1 MIEVLVV
8 EDSAVV
14 REFLIYLLESDPD
27 LHVVGTAQDGAAAV
41 AAVECMEPQV
51 ITMDINMPKMDG
63 FEATRRIMET
73 HPRPIVI
80 VSGSWDTREVATAF
94 RALEAGALAVLPR
107 PVGPGHPDHE
117 TTAQEFVQT
126 VRLMSEVKVVRRWA
140 RVRREEAVPP
150 APPTVEIR
158 RTQEDIRLVAM
169 GASTGGPLVL
179 QTILSGLPKDF
190 CVPVL
195 IVQHIASGFVQGL
208 VEWLTQTSG
217 LPVHV
222 AIHGE
227 RLLPGRAYVAP
238 DGLHLGVDGNGGIAL
253 STGEPENG
261 PRPAV
266 SHLFRSVSRIYGA
279 QAIGVLLTGMG
290 KDGAEELKKMKEQGA
305 STIAQDQ
312 ESSVVH
318 GMPGEAIRL
327 EAATYVL
334 PPESIGPVLASLVN
348 RR

>member
-14 REFLIYLLESDPD
+14 REFLIYLLEADPEIR
-27 LHVVGTAQDGAAAV
+27 VAGTAQDGEEAV
-41 AAVECMEPQV
+41 AAVERMKPDV

-63 FEATRRIMET
+63 FEATRRIMQT

-80 VSGSWDTREVATAF
+80 VSGSWDTREVATTF
-94 RALEAGALAVLPR
+94 RALEAGALSVLPR

-117 TTAQEFVQT
+117 ATTREFVKT
-126 VRLMSEVKVVRRWA
+126 VKLMSEVKVVRRWA
-140 RVRREEAVPP
+140 RVRREETVRL
-150 APPTVEIR
+150 APPTAEIR
-158 RTQEDIRLVAM
+158 PTPEETGLVAI

-179 QTILSGLPKDF
+179 QIILSGLAKDF
-190 CVPVL
+190 SVPVL
-195 IVQHIASGFVQGL
+195 IVQHIASGFVQGM
-208 VEWLTQTSG
+208 VEWLAQTSG
-217 LPVHV
+217 FPVHV

-261 PRPAV
+261 LRPAV
-266 SHLFRSVSRIYGA
+266 SHLFRSVARAYGA

-290 KDGAEELKKMKEQGA
+290 KDGAEELKTMKEQGA
-305 STIAQDQ
+305 ITIAQDQ
-312 ESSVVH
+312 ETSVVH

-334 PPESIGPVLASLVN
+334 PPDRIGPVLASLAN
-348 RR
+348 KR